1 MWVCNLLRGYF
12 SLWRHCKVSLV
23 YRIWVD
29 GCCQLGMTSAT
40 HLEETLVVIG
50 CDPVWFCG
58 RLSLWLTTEVLC
70 NAVGGGSLS
79 EPLMGSDWL
88 ALGKIVR
95 PVLWPSFVP
104 SFFYVDSLSSKLC
117 VQEGCFPSVK
127 PWKES
132 GTAHDFLKQFNG
144 MGFLRISFVYG
155 EVKVISTV
163 VVLDDG
169 FSRPLTS

>member
-1 MWVCNLLRGYF
+1 M
-12 SLWRHCKVSLV
+12 
-23 YRIWVD
+23 
-29 GCCQLGMTSAT
+29 
-40 HLEETLVVIG
+40 
-50 CDPVWFCG
+50 
-58 RLSLWLTTEVLC
+58 
-70 NAVGGGSLS
+70 
-79 EPLMGSDWL
+79 
-88 ALGKIVR
+88 
-95 PVLWPSFVP
+95 
-104 SFFYVDSLSSKLC
+104 
-117 VQEGCFPSVK
+117 K